1 MAIDL
6 KGKSIVITG
15 GGTGIGAAT
24 AIAAAAAGMS
34 VCITG
39 RREAQLEQVK
49 RIIAES
55 GGHALA
61 IPCDVTESGSESR
74 LLDAA
79 ESQLGPAWAVFAN
92 AGRGLDRTVH
102 GTSQQ
107 EMLDIFEVNFFATHL
122 LLAEAARRMI
132 DRSSGGHLLACA
144 SCLSRFSIPNHAA
157 YSATKASQDILCQSM
172 RLELKP
178 HGIHVSS
185 VHPITTR
192 TEFFEKSAEYSGNA
206 EHRVLEETPSIFVQT
221 SERVADAIVRCLR
234 RPRPEVWTS
243 QIVRMTSIARNLFPR
258 ILDRRLRSMVKD
270 APQRR

>member
-6 KGKSIVITG
+6 QGKSIIITG
-15 GGTGIGAAT
+15 GGSGIGAAT
-24 AIAAAAAGMS
+24 AIAAAKAGMS
-34 VCITG
+34 VCVAG
-39 RREAQLEQVK
+39 RRESQLEEVVK
-49 RIIAES
+49 TIRQDGGVAIAV
-55 GGHALA
+55 
-61 IPCDVTESGSESR
+61 PCDVTEADSESR

-79 ESQLGPAWAVFAN
+79 ESELGPAWAVFAN

-102 GTSQQ
+102 ETSQQ

-122 LLAEAARRMI
+122 LMAEAARRMI
-132 DRSSGGHLLACA
+132 ARSSDGHLLACA

-172 RLELKP
+172 RLELKH

-192 TEFFEKSAEYSGNA
+192 TEFFEKSAQYSGNK

-221 SERVADAIVRCLR
+221 SERVADAIIRCLR
-234 RPRPEVWTS
+234 RPRAEVWTS
-243 QIVRMTSIARNLFPR
+243 QIVRMTAIARNLFPR
-258 ILDRRLRSMVKD
+258 ILDRRLRSMVKETS
-270 APQRR
+270 QRR